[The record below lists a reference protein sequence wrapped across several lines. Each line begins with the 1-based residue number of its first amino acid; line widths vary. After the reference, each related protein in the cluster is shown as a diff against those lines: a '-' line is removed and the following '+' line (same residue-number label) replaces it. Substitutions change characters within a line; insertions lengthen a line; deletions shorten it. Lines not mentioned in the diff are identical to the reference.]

1 MSTPPSPS
9 TGQRPVDNVVVPLKH
24 PGRIV
29 AAVILLAL
37 AAWFII
43 GAATNDAYG
52 WDIYVDYLLDTRIAE
67 AAVHTIGLTVFAMT
81 IGIVVGALMAVLRM
95 SPNPVMRGFSWFY
108 LWIFRGTPV
117 YVQLVFWGLLGAI
130 YQEISIGVATL
141 NLETFLSNFFV
152 LAFIGLG
159 LNESA
164 YMSEIVRAGLQSVPE
179 GQTEASKALGMTWT
193 QTMRRTVL
201 PQAMRIIIPP
211 TGNELISMLKTTS
224 LVIAVPYAGEIY
236 GRSTDIAYAM
246 FEPVPMLLVAATW
259 YLAITSVLMVGQHY
273 LEKFYARG
281 SSRTLTS
288 RQLAAVADAEGV
300 PPENIRVVGPG
311 TPPVSGDNATHTD
324 TKEDG
329 R

>member
-1 MSTPPSPS
+1 LSTPDTRPAGS
-9 TGQRPVDNVVVPLKH
+9 RPVDNEVVPLRH

-43 GAATNDAYG
+43 GALTKDAYG
-52 WDIYVDYLLDTRIAE
+52 WDTYVDYLFDSRIAE
-67 AAVHTIGLTVFAMT
+67 AALHTLALTVLAMA
-81 IGIVVGALMAVLRM
+81 IGIILGAVMAVLRM
-95 SPNPVMRGFSWFY
+95 SPNPVMRGFSWVY

-117 YVQLVFWGLLGAI
+117 YVQLVFWGLLGSI
-130 YQEISIGVATL
+130 YHSISVGFAEVSV
-141 NLETFLSNFFV
+141 EGFLKNFFV
-152 LAFIGLG
+152 LAFVGLG

-164 YMSEIVRAGLQSVPE
+164 YMAEIVRAGLQSVPE
-179 GQTEASKALGMTWT
+179 GQTEASKALGMTWW

-246 FEPVPMLLVAATW
+246 FDPVPMLLVAATW
-259 YLAITSVLMVGQHY
+259 YLAITSILMVGQHY
-273 LEKFYARG
+273 LEKYYSRG

-288 RQLAAVADAEGV
+288 RQLAAMTDAEGI
-300 PPENIRVVGPG
+300 PPANVKIVGPG
-311 TPPVSGDNATHTD
+311 TPGVSDDDKKGN
-324 TKEDG
+324 

>member
-1 MSTPPSPS
+1 MSTPDTRPAGS
-9 TGQRPVDNVVVPLKH
+9 RPVDNEVVPLRH

-43 GAATNDAYG
+43 GALTKDAYG
-52 WDIYVDYLLDTRIAE
+52 WDTYVDYLFDSRIAE
-67 AAVHTIGLTVFAMT
+67 AALHTLALTVLAMA
-81 IGIVVGALMAVLRM
+81 IGIILGAVMAVLRM
-95 SPNPVMRGFSWFY
+95 SPNPVMRGFSWVY

-117 YVQLVFWGLLGAI
+117 YVQLVFWGLLGSI
-130 YQEISIGVATL
+130 YHSISVGFAEVSV
-141 NLETFLSNFFV
+141 EGFLKNFFV
-152 LAFIGLG
+152 LAFVGLG

-164 YMSEIVRAGLQSVPE
+164 YMAEIVRAGLQSVPE
-179 GQTEASKALGMTWT
+179 GQTEASKALGMTWW

-246 FEPVPMLLVAATW
+246 FDPVPMLLVAATW
-259 YLAITSVLMVGQHY
+259 YLAITSILMVGQHY
-273 LEKFYARG
+273 LEKYYSRG

-288 RQLAAVADAEGV
+288 RQLAAMTDAEGI
-300 PPENIRVVGPG
+300 PPANVKIMGPG
-311 TPPVSGDNATHTD
+311 TPGVSDDDKKGN
-324 TKEDG
+324 